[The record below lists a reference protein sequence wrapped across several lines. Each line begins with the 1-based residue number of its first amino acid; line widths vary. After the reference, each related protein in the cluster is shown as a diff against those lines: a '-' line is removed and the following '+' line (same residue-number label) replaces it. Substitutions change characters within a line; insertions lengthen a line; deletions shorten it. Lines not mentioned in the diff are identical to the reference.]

1 MGGLSAAAAA
11 GSAGAAGT
19 AGTAGSAGLAGAAG
33 TSALLASKAG
43 ASGLSATSMLG
54 PMGMAFDV
62 KNMFDSKKAAKK
74 QARNSFLLQYA
85 NMQRKKNI
93 LEQQLATRHARMANM
108 GISSSASADAANNRL
123 IDEAFDE
130 IENDNMA
137 FLAEQDAKADG
148 FNLKYRK
155 NLLGTC
161 RCRKSFK
168 IKEKKMPRPKMTY
181 RDRRRKAYEKEL
193 PLADQ
198 LDAVLKAFDM
208 VLQDGGELPYELID
222 VIEKWQE
229 IKNRYPKE

>member
-1 MGGLSAAAAA
+1 MGGLSAAA

-93 LEQQLATRHARMANM
+93 LEQQLATRHARMATWASVRRLRPMLPIIGLLTKLSTRLKTTIWLFWPNRM
-108 GISSSASADAANNRL
+108 PRLTALISSTAKICL
-123 IDEAFDE
+123 I
-130 IENDNMA
+130 
-137 FLAEQDAKADG
+137 
-148 FNLKYRK
+148 
-155 NLLGTC
+155 
-161 RCRKSFK
+161 
-168 IKEKKMPRPKMTY
+168 
-181 RDRRRKAYEKEL
+181 RDL
-193 PLADQ
+193 PL
-198 LDAVLKAFDM
+198 
-208 VLQDGGELPYELID
+208 P
-222 VIEKWQE
+222 EKF
-229 IKNRYPKE
+229 

>member
-11 GSAGAAGT
+11 GSAGTAGT

-33 TSALLASKAG
+33 
-43 ASGLSATSMLG
+43 ASGLSATSLLG
-54 PMGMAFDV
+54 PMGMALDV
-62 KNMFDSKKAAKK
+62 KSMFDSKKAAKK
-74 QARNSFLLQYA
+74 QAGNSFLLQYA

-93 LEQQLATRHARMANM
+93 LEQQLATRHAQMANM

-155 NLLGTC
+155 NLLDTG
-161 RCRKSFK
+161 
-168 IKEKKMPRPKMTY
+168 
-181 RDRRRKAYEKEL
+181 
-193 PLADQ
+193 LA
-198 LDAVLKAFDM
+198 AAGKVLK
-208 VLQDGGELPYELID
+208 
-222 VIEKWQE
+222 
-229 IKNRYPKE
+229 

>member
-19 AGTAGSAGLAGAAG
+19 AGTAGSAGLA
-33 TSALLASKAG
+33 LLASKAG
-43 ASGLSATSMLG
+43 ASGLSATSLLG
-54 PMGMAFDV
+54 PMGMALDV
-62 KNMFDSKKAAKK
+62 KSMFDSKKAAKK
-74 QARNSFLLQYA
+74 QAGNSFLLQYA

-123 IDEAFDE
+123 IDEAFDK

-155 NLLGTC
+155 NLLDTG
-161 RCRKSFK
+161 
-168 IKEKKMPRPKMTY
+168 
-181 RDRRRKAYEKEL
+181 
-193 PLADQ
+193 LA
-198 LDAVLKAFDM
+198 AAGKVLK
-208 VLQDGGELPYELID
+208 
-222 VIEKWQE
+222 
-229 IKNRYPKE
+229 

>member
-33 TSALLASKAG
+33 MSALLASKAG
-43 ASGLSATSMLG
+43 ASGLSATSLLG
-54 PMGMAFDV
+54 PMGMALDV
-62 KNMFDSKKAAKK
+62 KACLIQKGGQK
-74 QARNSFLLQYA
+74 QAGNSFLLQYA

-155 NLLGTC
+155 NLLDTG
-161 RCRKSFK
+161 
-168 IKEKKMPRPKMTY
+168 
-181 RDRRRKAYEKEL
+181 
-193 PLADQ
+193 LA
-198 LDAVLKAFDM
+198 AAGKVLK
-208 VLQDGGELPYELID
+208 
-222 VIEKWQE
+222 
-229 IKNRYPKE
+229 

>member
-1 MGGLSAAAAA
+1 MLWEDYQR
-11 GSAGAAGT
+11 
-19 AGTAGSAGLAGAAG
+19 LRLPVPQERPERREPQVRPDLP
-33 TSALLASKAG
+33 ALPERRRCLLRKPEHPDFP
-43 ASGLSATSMLG
+43 ATSLLG

-155 NLLGTC
+155 NLLDTG
-161 RCRKSFK
+161 
-168 IKEKKMPRPKMTY
+168 
-181 RDRRRKAYEKEL
+181 
-193 PLADQ
+193 LA
-198 LDAVLKAFDM
+198 AAGKVLK
-208 VLQDGGELPYELID
+208 
-222 VIEKWQE
+222 
-229 IKNRYPKE
+229 

>member
-33 TSALLASKAG
+33 MSALLASKAG

-93 LEQQLATRHARMANM
+93 LEQQLATRHARMANH
-108 GISSSASADAANNRL
+108 GHQ
-123 IDEAFDE
+123 FV
-130 IENDNMA
+130 
-137 FLAEQDAKADG
+137 G
-148 FNLKYRK
+148 F
-155 NLLGTC
+155 G
-161 RCRKSFK
+161 RCG
-168 IKEKKMPRPKMTY
+168 
-181 RDRRRKAYEKEL
+181 
-193 PLADQ
+193 Q
-198 LDAVLKAFDM
+198 
-208 VLQDGGELPYELID
+208 
-222 VIEKWQE
+222 
-229 IKNRYPKE
+229 

>member
-1 MGGLSAAAAA
+1 MLWEDYQRLRLPVPQERPERREPQVRPDLP
-11 GSAGAAGT
+11 GAAGM
-19 AGTAGSAGLAGAAG
+19 
-33 TSALLASKAG
+33 SALLASKAG

-93 LEQQLATRHARMANM
+93 LEQQLATGMPDGQPWA
-108 GISSSASADAANNRL
+108 ISSSASADAANNRL

-155 NLLGTC
+155 NLLDTG
-161 RCRKSFK
+161 
-168 IKEKKMPRPKMTY
+168 
-181 RDRRRKAYEKEL
+181 
-193 PLADQ
+193 LA
-198 LDAVLKAFDM
+198 AAGKVLK
-208 VLQDGGELPYELID
+208 
-222 VIEKWQE
+222 
-229 IKNRYPKE
+229 

>member
-11 GSAGAAGT
+11 GSAGTAGT

-43 ASGLSATSMLG
+43 ASGLSATSLLG
-54 PMGMAFDV
+54 PMGMALDV
-62 KNMFDSKKAAKK
+62 KSMFDSKKAAKK
-74 QARNSFLLQYA
+74 QAGNSFLLQYA

-93 LEQQLATRHARMANM
+93 LEQQLATRPARMANM

-123 IDEAFDE
+123 IDEAFDK

-155 NLLGTC
+155 NLLDTG
-161 RCRKSFK
+161 
-168 IKEKKMPRPKMTY
+168 
-181 RDRRRKAYEKEL
+181 
-193 PLADQ
+193 LA
-198 LDAVLKAFDM
+198 AAGKVLK
-208 VLQDGGELPYELID
+208 
-222 VIEKWQE
+222 
-229 IKNRYPKE
+229 

>member
-62 KNMFDSKKAAKK
+62 KNMFDSKKATKK

-155 NLLGTC
+155 NLLDTG
-161 RCRKSFK
+161 
-168 IKEKKMPRPKMTY
+168 
-181 RDRRRKAYEKEL
+181 
-193 PLADQ
+193 LA
-198 LDAVLKAFDM
+198 AAGKVLK
-208 VLQDGGELPYELID
+208 
-222 VIEKWQE
+222 
-229 IKNRYPKE
+229 

>member
-33 TSALLASKAG
+33 MSALLASKAG
-43 ASGLSATSMLG
+43 ASGLSATSLLG
-54 PMGMAFDV
+54 PMGMALDV
-62 KNMFDSKKAAKK
+62 KSMFDSKKAAKK
-74 QARNSFLLQYA
+74 QAGNSFLLQYA

-123 IDEAFDE
+123 FDE

-137 FLAEQDAKADG
+137 FLVEQDAKADG

-155 NLLGTC
+155 NLLDTGLAAAG
-161 RCRKSFK
+161 K
-168 IKEKKMPRPKMTY
+168 I
-181 RDRRRKAYEKEL
+181 
-193 PLADQ
+193 
-198 LDAVLKAFDM
+198 LK
-208 VLQDGGELPYELID
+208 
-222 VIEKWQE
+222 
-229 IKNRYPKE
+229 